1 MPRPIH
7 PIHAAGSS
15 AIPLSLSDLQ
25 SAISSAS
32 TNYAT
37 ATRYAAF
44 ACDHT
49 GALIL
54 PDGPIQPVC
63 SLGSIAWPRLGYDI
77 TIASDQAATDPG
89 KLTATSNTQAVTRA
103 TSNYRGSSVSE
114 SRLFFISDT
123 VASTNYFPRIQ
134 RRTTLPQGLLAALPE
149 ASPRAGSLPV
159 ISHGKET
166 FSATTFENADYL
178 LKAERTEYPGLLLS
192 FPLLGV
198 QRVRLRIA
206 YDFTY
211 SGNRMHYD
219 GSITIPLRACFVP
232 VKATTR
238 LTHWPTWPETLS
250 FDAEYSAY
258 YGSGLVPTNT
268 LSLQQTLYALGSS
281 ETFVAQWDLDVPPS
295 GLGLFWIELDPF
307 QYLTFARDMIHE
319 KYNLDIWQSITFRA
333 QITQALALP

>member
-7 PIHAAGSS
+7 PIPTAGGI
-15 AIPLSLSDLQ
+15 APLSLSDIQ
-25 SAISSAS
+25 SALSAAS

-37 ATRYAAF
+37 ATRYAAI
-44 ACDHT
+44 ACDHS

-63 SLGSIAWPRLGYDI
+63 SLGSIAWPELGYDI

-89 KLTATSNTQAVTRA
+89 KLTATSRPSAKTIA

-134 RRTTLPQGLLAALPE
+134 RRTALPKDLLAALPE

-159 ISHGKET
+159 ISGGQEY
-166 FSATTFENADYL
+166 FSATLFEDVDYT
-178 LKAERTEYPGLLLS
+178 LKATRTENGGHLLS

-198 QRVRLRIA
+198 QRVRLRIV

-211 SGNRMHYD
+211 SGNRLNYD
-219 GSITIPLRACFVP
+219 GAISIPLRACFVP
-232 VKATTR
+232 VKADVR
-238 LTHWPTWPETLS
+238 LTHWPSWPYALN
-250 FDAEYSAY
+250 FDAEYNAY
-258 YGSGLVPTNT
+258 YGSGLIPTNT
-268 LSLQQTLYALGSS
+268 LSLQQTLYALGTSQ
-281 ETFVAQWDLDVPPS
+281 TFVAQWDLDIPPS
-295 GLGLFWIELDPF
+295 GLGLFWVELDPF
-307 QYLTFARDMIHE
+307 KYLTFAREMIHE
-319 KYNLDIWQSITFRA
+319 RYNLSIWQSLTYRA
-333 QITQALALP
+333 RISQALALP